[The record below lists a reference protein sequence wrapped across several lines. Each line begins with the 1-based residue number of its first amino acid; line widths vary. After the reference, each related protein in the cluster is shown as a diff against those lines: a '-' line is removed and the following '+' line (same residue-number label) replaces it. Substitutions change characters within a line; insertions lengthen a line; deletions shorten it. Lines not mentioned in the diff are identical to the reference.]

1 MTKILQLVL
10 TTITQ
15 TIGFLLTVIG
25 IIILVGIRLT
35 DMDDV
40 WVSLIFDNWD
50 YSCFSIACIVIGL
63 IFTTL
68 YSIIKP
74 KK

>member
-50 YSCFSIACIVIGL
+50 YSCFSIPCIVIGL
-63 IFTTL
+63 IFITL